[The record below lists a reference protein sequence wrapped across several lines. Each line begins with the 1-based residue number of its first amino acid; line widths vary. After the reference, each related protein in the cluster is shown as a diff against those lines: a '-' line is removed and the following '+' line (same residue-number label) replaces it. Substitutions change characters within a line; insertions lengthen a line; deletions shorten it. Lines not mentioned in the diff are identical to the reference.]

1 MKGIKREAKT
11 EMGSPKGMG
20 GWDDGGQKMW
30 EAQAELGAEKICETQ
45 KVWEAQKVWDAL
57 VEVEVKQIWETQT
70 EVEIKKVWDAQ
81 IEMVSLKK
89 LWKVK
94 KIHEA

>member
-45 KVWEAQKVWDAL
+45 NVWDAL
-57 VEVEVKQIWETQT
+57 AEVEVKQIWETQT
-70 EVEIKKVWDAQ
+70 EVKIKKVWDAQ
-81 IEMVSLKK
+81 IEMVNLKK